1 MYTGPLVFTQVM
13 DFMPL
18 KTFQRC
24 VERYQGNFSV
34 KNFTCLDQFPHCQ
47 MGSEISSGC
56 ESLEKS
62 LESCVDLFQISGTYS
77 ENHLY
82 DKRSGGFAPAV
93 AEGDKKPVCF
103 S

>member
-34 KNFTCLDQFPHCQ
+34 SLFERTSMFQLLTFYDYRNDTDTNLNQLNLFTDYPGH
-47 MGSEISSGC
+47 
-56 ESLEKS
+56 
-62 LESCVDLFQISGTYS
+62 
-77 ENHLY
+77 
-82 DKRSGGFAPAV
+82 
-93 AEGDKKPVCF
+93 
-103 S
+103 